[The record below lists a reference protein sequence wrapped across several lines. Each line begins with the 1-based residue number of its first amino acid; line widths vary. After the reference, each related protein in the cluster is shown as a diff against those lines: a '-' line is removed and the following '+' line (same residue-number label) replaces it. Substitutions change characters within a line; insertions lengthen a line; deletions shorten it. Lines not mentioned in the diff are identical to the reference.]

1 MLNLLQ
7 MTKRVTLSMTC
18 DNKTIEGVVT
28 ISWPA
33 TCFIRSDVLVRLL
46 LLVKEYTFLLC
57 LCCSTICSGDPME
70 MDKMGGPQTG

>member
-1 MLNLLQ
+1 
-7 MTKRVTLSMTC
+7 MTKRVALSMTC

-28 ISWPA
+28 INCLQPA
-33 TCFIRSDVLVRLL
+33 LLDLSLVVLL

-57 LCCSTICSGDPME
+57 FCCSTICSGVPMK